1 MQKNRELSV
10 PSKPFRIIQ
19 ERRRRR
25 KIRKRIALAAT
36 AAVIIIL
43 LVFCG
48 FNKRSVDGAAPPET
62 ETETETKHRIS
73 LEDLN
78 LEAKVEAVLI
88 KGQTTES
95 EEEQPE
101 SEEEQPESEEEQPES
116 EEEQPESEERLW
128 TDEEAYLLAKI
139 AMAEAEGEDTKGK
152 ALVIL
157 TVLNRVQSN
166 LFPDTI
172 EKVIF
177 EKNQFAPI
185 KDGRFYRVEP
195 NEDCWA
201 ALALIENGWDESQGA
216 LYFRTTVAE
225 ETWHS
230 RNLKELFA
238 CGNHTFYTE
247 VNAE

>member
-48 FNKRSVDGAAPPET
+48 FSKRNVGGAASPET
-62 ETETETKHRIS
+62 EAETKQQIN

-78 LEAKVEAVLI
+78 LEAKIDAFLI
-88 KGQTTES
+88 KVHTTEEHTTES
-95 EEEQPE
+95 KKEQPE
-101 SEEEQPESEEEQPES
+101 SEEQTT
-116 EEEQPESEERLW
+116 ESEERLW
-128 TDEEAYLLAKI
+128 TDDEAYLLAKI
-139 AMAEAEGEDTKGK
+139 AMAEAESEDTKGK

-157 TVLNRVQSN
+157 TVLNRVQSYF
-166 LFPDTI
+166 FPNTI
-172 EKVIF
+172 ESVIF
-177 EKNQFAPI
+177 DKDQFAPI
-185 KDGRFYRVEP
+185 KDGRFCRVEP
-195 NEDCWA
+195 SEDCWA
-201 ALALIENGWDESQGA
+201 ALVLVEGGWDESRGA
-216 LYFRTTVAE
+216 LYFRTTTNE

-238 CGNHTFYTE
+238 HGNHTFYTE
-247 VNAE
+247 VDAE